1 MNQYTQVLTYLK
13 TLAEQDDFVNTVTQ
27 GNMNDVD
34 LYKAN
39 IFNLVHID
47 ILSSGF
53 TNGNTITFDLEILSA
68 QVRDSN
74 KKDQETSKFWN
85 QDNKVD
91 NLNETLAVLNRMW
104 VKMLVDFEGNN
115 IRVEETAS
123 LEEVTEWNKNLLDGW
138 LMTFTIEV
146 PNTTLSICQ

>member
-13 TLAEQDDFVNTVTQ
+13 TLAEQDDFVKTVTQ

-47 ILSSGF
+47 VLSSGF

-85 QDNKVD
+85 DSNKVD

-115 IRVEETAS
+115 IRLEETAS

-146 PNTTLSICQ
+146 PNTTLNICN